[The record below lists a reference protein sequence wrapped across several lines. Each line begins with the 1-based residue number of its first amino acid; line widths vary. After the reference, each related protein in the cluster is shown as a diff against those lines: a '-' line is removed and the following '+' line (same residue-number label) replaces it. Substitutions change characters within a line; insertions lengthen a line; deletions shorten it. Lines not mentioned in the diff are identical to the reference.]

1 MKSPITGGNATLK
14 SMPAEQ
20 EFRGEKYAYTYRYYV
35 CDDTGE
41 EFTTTEIDEA
51 NIQQVYDQYRQKYG
65 VPTPAAIQ
73 QTREKYGLSAALMSR
88 ILGWGDNQYRLYESG
103 IIPSLANSRTL
114 AVIANPFIF
123 LDYVEIA
130 RRQLSDKDYEKA
142 KENVVRAI
150 VREKESL
157 RDRV

>member
-1 MKSPITGGNATLK
+1 
-14 SMPAEQ
+14 
-20 EFRGEKYAYTYRYYV
+20 
-35 CDDTGE
+35 
-41 EFTTTEIDEA
+41 
-51 NIQQVYDQYRQKYG
+51 